1 MAVADGEVSAAAWC
15 LAHAESDSAPFG
27 EARLAAERERH
38 AISQGTHDRLLARA
52 QIQKLEGEMAR
63 AKAAMEFERCIDI
76 RKRLSELRERSG
88 VEGS

>member
-1 MAVADGEVSAAAWC
+1 
-15 LAHAESDSAPFG
+15 
-27 EARLAAERERH
+27 
-38 AISQGTHDRLLARA
+38 
-52 QIQKLEGEMAR
+52 MAR